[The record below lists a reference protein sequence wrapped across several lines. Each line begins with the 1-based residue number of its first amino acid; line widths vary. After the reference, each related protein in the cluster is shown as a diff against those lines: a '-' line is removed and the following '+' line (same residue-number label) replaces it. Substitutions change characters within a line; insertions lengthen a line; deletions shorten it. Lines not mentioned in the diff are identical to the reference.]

1 MLKISNWF
9 FYTLLTLFLWGF
21 WGFFPKLTSRYMEP
35 RSALIYEVVGC
46 ILVGIAVFFTVG
58 GRLEHDSRGI
68 LFAILTGALGLLGSL
83 AFLAALRAGVGK
95 GSIIVLIT
103 ALYPLIVIFLS
114 VFFLKESFTPRQ
126 IAGIVLALIAMLL
139 FAE

>member
-9 FYTLLTLFLWGF
+9 FYTLLTLLLWGF

-46 ILVGIAVFFTVG
+46 IVVGVVVFFTLG
-58 GRLEHDSRGI
+58 GRLEHDSRGM
-68 LFAILTGALGLLGSL
+68 LFAGLTGALGLLGSL
-83 AFLAALRAGVGK
+83 AFLAALRSGVGK

-126 IAGIVLALIAMLL
+126 IAGIVLALVAMLL